1 MRHKLYLQIYLVF
14 FIGIILFSA
23 TIAVVVW
30 KQNSSSEFSSS
41 FVSGMTL
48 LVSKALPEDSSAEE
62 TQVTIQQLATEFN
75 IQLSLYSDKQQHIIS
90 SHDVLP
96 LPKKEEDYHREN
108 SQRGLF
114 ALSINGGRKLVIYHP
129 KPNFSGYWLSI
140 VLLMLMFAA
149 AAYPLARRLTSRLE
163 LLKQQVDAFGSG
175 DLSARSEIKGKDEI
189 AALAKRFNYTAE
201 RIEHLIEAQKEILAG
216 ASHELRTPL
225 TRMRLAVELLNE
237 KNVQKT
243 QIKLRSYIV
252 EQDNLV
258 DELLLASKL
267 EKNQD
272 TLFEIESVDILALVA
287 EESSCYHAEVS
298 GESFNIN
305 GNEFMLKRMIRN
317 LLENADRYR
326 SDEAISINVVNSN
339 NRAIICICDDG
350 PGIEASEQQRIFE
363 PFYQARSQNNKSG
376 SIGLGLS
383 LVQKI
388 VTHHQGDIRYIDQS
402 ESGACFEI
410 RLPIDL
416 SDTVG

>member
-41 FVSGMTL
+41 FISGMTV
-48 LVSKALPEDSSAEE
+48 LVSKAFPEDASAEE
-62 TQVTIQQLATEFN
+62 TQDTIEQLATGFKV
-75 IQLSLYSDKQQHIIS
+75 QLSLYSDKQQHLIS
-90 SHDVLP
+90 SHNVLP
-96 LPKKEEDYHREN
+96 LPQYDDDYHHES

-114 ALSINGGRKLVIYHP
+114 ALPISAGRKLVIYHQ
-129 KPNFSGYWLSI
+129 KPNFPAYWVSI
-140 VLLMLMFAA
+140 LLLMLMFAI

-163 LLKQQVDAFGSG
+163 LLKQQVDAFGAG

-201 RIEHLIEAQKEILAG
+201 RIEQLIEAQKEILAG

-225 TRMRLAVELLNE
+225 TRMRLAVELMDI
-237 KNVQKT
+237 KNVQQT
-243 QIKLRSYIV
+243 QQKLRAYIA

-267 EKNQD
+267 ENNQGSP
-272 TLFEIESVDILALVA
+272 LNIESIDILALVA
-287 EESSCYHAEVS
+287 EESCSYHAEVS
-298 GESFNIN
+298 GESILIN
-305 GNEFMLKRMIRN
+305 GNEFMLKRVLRN
-317 LLENADRYR
+317 LLENADRHR
-326 SDEAISINVVNSN
+326 NDQAISINVINRN
-339 NRAIICICDDG
+339 NKAVITICDDG
-350 PGIEASEQQRIFE
+350 PGIEVSEQQRIFE
-363 PFYQARSQNNKSG
+363 PFYQARSKNNKSG

-388 VTHHQGDIRYIDQS
+388 VAHHQGSIRYINQAGT
-402 ESGACFEI
+402 GACFEI
-410 RLPIDL
+410 NLPID
-416 SDTVG
+416 